1 MVPVSFEDKNM
12 VLGQEASLPLGQTK
26 GKSRL
31 AHVKGY
37 ALFYFAEWLVYQ
49 DTNGY
54 VSLFLFCW
62 HKFSWGDKINITRM
76 APPIT

>member
-37 ALFYFAEWLVYQ
+37 AIFYFAASV
-49 DTNGY
+49 
-54 VSLFLFCW
+54 VISL
-62 HKFSWGDKINITRM
+62 SRY
-76 APPIT
+76 

>member
-31 AHVKGY
+31 AYVKGY
-37 ALFYFAEWLVYQ
+37 AIFYFAASV
-49 DTNGY
+49 
-54 VSLFLFCW
+54 VISL
-62 HKFSWGDKINITRM
+62 SRY
-76 APPIT
+76 